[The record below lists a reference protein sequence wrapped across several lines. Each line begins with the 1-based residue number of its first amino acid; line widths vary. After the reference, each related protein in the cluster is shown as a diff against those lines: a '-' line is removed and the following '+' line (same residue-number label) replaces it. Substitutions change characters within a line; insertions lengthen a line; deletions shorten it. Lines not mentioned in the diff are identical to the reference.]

1 MSATPVPTAPATR
14 SSAADDPRSRLLDA
28 AVEHVLA
35 HGLSDLSLR
44 ELATAIGTSHRM
56 LIYHFGSKAGLIVA
70 VIQTVEDSQ
79 RDALAELDP
88 ASRPPAETMRAMW
101 QRFTSPE
108 LGPHERLFFEIYGQA
123 LQGRPGAVG
132 LLDGIIERWVAP
144 SAQYAI
150 DRGADPAV
158 ARADARLGVAVTRGL
173 LLDWLATGDRVAV
186 DAAFERY
193 IELFTTGG

>member
-1 MSATPVPTAPATR
+1 MSATAIPTDEATE
-14 SSAADDPRSRLLDA
+14 DPRAKLLDA

-70 VIQTVEDSQ
+70 VIRSVEADQ
-79 RDALAELDP
+79 RRALDDLDP
-88 ASRPPAETMRAMW
+88 ASRPPAETLRLMW

-108 LGPHERLFFEIYGQA
+108 LAPHERLFFEIYGQA
-123 LQGRPGAVG
+123 LQGRPGAVD
-132 LLDGIIERWVAP
+132 LLDGIIESWVAP

-150 DRGADPAV
+150 DRGADPEV

-173 LLDWLATGDRVAV
+173 LLDWLATGDRAGV

-193 IELFTTGG
+193 VTRVAG